1 MNKSPLS
8 KEDRDNLKKFLLDNT
23 LADSPDKIK
32 TLCINLGIFE
42 IARRRNLTNKGE
54 YDFVTDLVK
63 WLHDTYNQKA
73 LNKLCEEIKPYCTNE
88 TLLNIL
94 LNIQTKIAL
103 PTIDIEE
110 ARSKLLEQVISY
122 WQGEN
127 NKQEFKIKF
136 KEKNGNESS
145 TNTIY
150 DFFND
155 NQNNNNKFL
164 ILGASGSGKSTML
177 RELNH
182 ELIKHKNEIPILLK
196 LDSLH
201 KNQTIDNW
209 ISESIKKV
217 YEVDEETI
225 NTISGKYNEIG
236 IIFLLDGFYEIEPS
250 QQNQRAVDLN
260 SFIEK
265 HQCQTVITSQ
275 TEKKDLLLKELRNN
289 SIFVELQ
296 PLEQE
301 QIDRYIIDIMNKL
314 LAELQYA
321 ERIEKIRPQ
330 TWKALTNN
338 NPDILDLLGKPLGLK
353 IAVHNFKN
361 VPDRSNNDKLPNPAE
376 IIQQLI
382 KAEDGVVVPI
392 PDEYISTL
400 HDNLWQDYFHD
411 QSEKL
416 NNKNTTFSRDKIV
429 WLAQQLNNT
438 ESTLSIENMQPKLL
452 SEKNKE
458 KILYYILV
466 GLIVGILCGLSTG
479 ILSEILNYNS
489 DNPQSYLNTINY
501 IFFGLISGS
510 ISGLIGGIISWLK
523 LNTKSWLKLNTDT
536 QSKVR
541 SAIIGFVSTII
552 RWLISNSQA
561 DNIQILDMIVFGIV
575 FALIFYFLD
584 LPEDKIDSVSHQEW
598 SFDNQKAIKSVMYG
612 MGWAAFSGL
621 CMWSTLL
628 INSIFDP
635 LAMKKLN
642 NPWLNNFI
650 TIVINIDNIDIQK
663 DDILESLIGLLLFF
677 IINYFLFREI
687 SRANNQNT
695 QEDKNYAI
703 LRKYMYF
710 GLFIFGIIS
719 IFIFHFIF
727 NKIEQFYKIETFDK
741 FYDKMN
747 TFYWGTLTLELF
759 VGLNI
764 GLLLGFKKTDNT
776 SNTSNQSQ
784 NNFIKKI
791 RGNVIQKL
799 KSAKLIK
806 DRNNSILK
814 TFVDLVVISLIIG
827 FLSSIISW
835 IFWEC
840 FSRYP
845 KFVWWI
851 FYRQNQKYGG
861 ILFGICVGLMIS
873 LLSGLVN
880 GEKSGLVCI
889 KYFALRLF
897 LWMSKHIPWNYGQ
910 FLEEAVKVD
919 LLKKEGGSYEFRHGE
934 LRKYIAEKYSSE
946 TQQ

>member
-1 MNKSPLS
+1 
-8 KEDRDNLKKFLLDNT
+8 
-23 LADSPDKIK
+23 
-32 TLCINLGIFE
+32 
-42 IARRRNLTNKGE
+42 
-54 YDFVTDLVK
+54 
-63 WLHDTYNQKA
+63 
-73 LNKLCEEIKPYCTNE
+73 
-88 TLLNIL
+88 
-94 LNIQTKIAL
+94 
-103 PTIDIEE
+103 
-110 ARSKLLEQVISY
+110 
-122 WQGEN
+122 
-127 NKQEFKIKF
+127 
-136 KEKNGNESS
+136 
-145 TNTIY
+145 
-150 DFFND
+150 
-155 NQNNNNKFL
+155 
-164 ILGASGSGKSTML
+164 ML
-177 RELNH
+177 RELNK
-182 ELIKHKNEIPILLK
+182 EILNNENNKIPILLK
-196 LDSLH
+196 LQPLYE
-201 KNQTIDNW
+201 NQTIDNW

-217 YEVDEETI
+217 YDVDEKII
-225 NTISGKYNEIG
+225 NTILGKYNEIG
-236 IIFLLDGFYEIEPS
+236 IVFLLDGFDEIEPS

-265 HQCQTVITSQ
+265 HKCQTVITSQ
-275 TEKKDLLLKELRNN
+275 TEKKDLLLKELPNN
-289 SIFVELQ
+289 YFFVELQ

-314 LAELQYA
+314 LAELQCA
-321 ERIEKIRPQ
+321 ETIKEIRPQ

-400 HDNLWQDYFHD
+400 HENLWKDYFDD
-411 QSEKL
+411 QSKNL

-429 WLAQQLNNT
+429 WLARQLNNT

-479 ILSEILNYNS
+479 ILSEILNYDF

-650 TIVINIDNIDIQK
+650 KIVIDIDIDIQK
-663 DDILESLIGLLLFF
+663 DDILESLIGLLLFVV
-677 IINYFLFREI
+677 INYFLFLKITE
-687 SRANNQNT
+687 ANNQNT

-703 LRKYMYF
+703 PRKYMYF

-719 IFIFHFIF
+719 IFIFYFIF
-727 NKIEQFYKIETFDK
+727 NNIEQFYKIETFYK
-741 FYDKMN
+741 FYNKMN

-889 KYFALRLF
+889 KYFALRLV

>member
-110 ARSKLLEQVISY
+110 ARSKLLEQVRYY
-122 WQGEN
+122 WTNWKKQ
-127 NKQEFKIKF
+127 NKDPEFTIRF
-136 KEKNGNESS
+136 KEKNREELS
-145 TNTIY
+145 TNIV
-150 DFFND
+150 DNFFNANH
-155 NQNNNNKFL
+155 NQTKNKFL

-225 NTISGKYNEIG
+225 NTISGKKYNEIG
-236 IIFLLDGFYEIEPS
+236 IIFLLDGFDEIEPS

-265 HQCQTVITSQ
+265 HKCKIVITSQ
-275 TEKKDLLLKELRNN
+275 IQTSQIQKKNLLLKNLPNN
-289 SIFVELQ
+289 TFVELQ

-301 QIDRYIIDIMNKL
+301 QINDYIIK
-314 LAELQYA
+314 ELDKHGNTG
-321 ERIEKIRPQ
+321 ESIK
-330 TWKALTNN
+330 
-338 NPDILDLLGKPLGLK
+338 DLLGNLLLLITGNKPDIKDLLRKPLFLIIAAKNFNDRPDKKEIINQLINDPEREIIK
-353 IAVHNFKN
+353 IENLNISTFHNNLFK
-361 VPDRSNNDKLPNPAE
+361 DYSNNRFQEL
-376 IIQQLI
+376 
-382 KAEDGVVVPI
+382 
-392 PDEYISTL
+392 
-400 HDNLWQDYFHD
+400 
-411 QSEKL
+411 EK
-416 NNKNTTFSRDKIV
+416 KNTTFSRDKIV

-489 DNPQSYLNTINY
+489 DNPQSYLNTINYY

-621 CMWSTLL
+621 CMWISTLL

-650 TIVINIDNIDIQK
+650 KIVIDIDIQK
-663 DDILESLIGLLLFF
+663 DDILESLIGLLLFVV
-677 IINYFLFREI
+677 INYFLFLKITE
-687 SRANNQNT
+687 ANNQNT

-703 LRKYMYF
+703 PRKYMYF

-719 IFIFHFIF
+719 IFIFYFIF
-727 NKIEQFYKIETFDK
+727 NNIEQFYKIETFYK
-741 FYDKMN
+741 FYNKMN
-747 TFYWGTLTLELF
+747 TFHWGTLTLELF

-889 KYFALRLF
+889 KYFALRLV